1 MLQTR
6 TVPWLTVFIIAL
18 CSFGI
23 GACHRKVAMPP
34 LPERNIAQTDNFF
47 DVWPTSADRAFIV
60 GGRGKVLLT
69 EDAGRTFKRVD
80 IHTDF
85 AVYGIQMVDA
95 ENGYLCGQD
104 GLLMR
109 TRDGGKTWEKLNS
122 RTNLRILAMS

>member
-1 MLQTR
+1 
-6 TVPWLTVFIIAL
+6 
-18 CSFGI
+18 
-23 GACHRKVAMPP
+23 MPP

-80 IHTDF
+80 IHTDVG
-85 AVYGIQMVDA
+85 VYGIQMVDA
-95 ENGYLCGQD
+95 ETGYLCGQD

-122 RTNLRILAMS
+122 RTNLRIFAMSFPDRLHGYLVGYNSLVLPLRPSASRQDDG